1 MGNGDTVRGI
11 LWLAPEVSAFFD
23 GGGKIRALVRPVH
36 GSRQVARS
44 LLTLLARHPATTLD
58 SHSVNGRTGR
68 VVRYDR
74 QVTAVIGLD
83 VAGPPTSS
91 APGTGPAPLATD
103 AQARAPALGGPGTP
117 ARSNVTAAAIVC
129 STDQSRGRSVTG

>member
-58 SHSVNGRTGR
+58 SHSVNGRTGL

-83 VAGPPTSS
+83 VAGPHVVQLWVTLNPDKLRSRNRS
-91 APGTGPAPLATD
+91 GTT
-103 AQARAPALGGPGTP
+103 RH
-117 ARSNVTAAAIVC
+117 
-129 STDQSRGRSVTG
+129 